1 VKLKKIAK
9 IAEIIS
15 SVGIIVSLFYAAI
28 QFSDNSKA
36 IRSSNASN
44 VVMSITS
51 WYSELANNEQSSKIF
66 YQFFIDPEELSPEER
81 YQCVFNLHA
90 LLLNFQNAYYFDD
103 EGSLD
108 SKINKSISSV
118 LNAVKS
124 SKGFKY
130 YWNMREESFAPEF
143 KNYINSIISNK
154 NLDINIDKLYER
166 NFDFNEIEN

>member
-1 VKLKKIAK
+1 MKLDKFAK

-15 SVGIIVSLFYAAI
+15 SVGIVVSLFYAAI
-28 QFSDNSKA
+28 QFNENSKA

-103 EGSLD
+103 EGSFD

-166 NFDFNEIEN
+166 NFDFNEIKN

>member
-1 VKLKKIAK
+1 
-9 IAEIIS
+9 
-15 SVGIIVSLFYAAI
+15 
-28 QFSDNSKA
+28 
-36 IRSSNASN
+36 
-44 VVMSITS
+44 MSITS
-51 WYSELANNEQSSKIF
+51 WYSELANNEQSSKVF

-124 SKGFKY
+124 SKGFEY
-130 YWNMREESFAPEF
+130 YWSMREESFAPEF